1 MAEQQLNI
9 KLNVI
14 DNATQAFKSVKDT
27 IFSLRTALLGIGA
40 GSVVKSILNVGS
52 QAQQLRNQFLL
63 LAPSIDEGKR
73 AFEELQK
80 FTAQSPLQSDSIERA
95 SEIVFAFSKNSKE
108 LTDNLFAIQNA
119 AITLGIDIETV
130 AREFSSLSRTGIE
143 GARELK
149 RRNLESFLG
158 LRDGV
163 KLSSQEIT
171 KLFLQTFGRGGTF
184 ESASDAF
191 ANTFAGA
198 TNKFRNSLKQVQ
210 ESIAQAG
217 LLDFFTDL
225 VNVFSDLVRNNPEQ
239 LSKFVKNFT
248 ISLIEGIKSFA
259 SFTSRLAELLK
270 EPFNLIV
277 DSIKALDD
285 LRRQFPAVVG
295 EIGILGFLLLGTRGK
310 VIAIIIGDFL
320 KRLNDLRK
328 LGNDISKDG
337 ELSLDNQK
345 ESLIGQFD
353 LYKAL
358 EEKAK
363 SRVDAEKTN
372 QEKIE
377 KQKKSVAEIVPLYR
391 QILSSLSQLNSK
403 TIEQL
408 DSVASFANIANQGI
422 SDFSRSIAEIIVLGK
437 SLSGTFKEFLQG
449 ILVKILATTID
460 YLVRLYIIQPLLDKI
475 LGTERDRTKEQSKQ
489 TTQLI
494 ENLGINYLDLEVHR
508 QKIEAMREQN
518 GLLQSQL
525 VLENGIAGARAAQ
538 AQYGGGGGG
547 GGGFGLGDIISIGSS
562 IFGFAEG
569 GDMKAGQP
577 YTVGERGRELFIP
590 ESNGTLIPNHDMMGG
605 TNINFTINATDVK
618 GVKELL
624 LNNRATITNIVNQ
637 ALNAKGKS
645 NLI

>member
-52 QAQQLRNQFLL
+52 QAQQLKNQFLL
-63 LAPSIDEGKR
+63 LAPSIEEGKK

-119 AITLGIDIETV
+119 AITLGLDIETV

-158 LRDGV
+158 LQEGV

-171 KLFLQTFGRGGTF
+171 RLFLQTFGRGGTF

-225 VNVFSDLVRNNPEQ
+225 VNVFSDLLRNNPEALQ
-239 LSKFVKNFT
+239 KFIKDFT
-248 ISLIEGIKSFA
+248 FGLIEGIRAFA
-259 SFTSRLAELLK
+259 SFTASLIELLK
-270 EPFNLIV
+270 EPFNALV
-277 DSIKALDD
+277 TSIKGIND
-285 LRRQFPAVVG
+285 LLNLFPDAVK
-295 EIGILGFLLLGTRGK
+295 EIGIIGFFLLGKKGKALVLAIPFILKTIHDALSILGLASNEVK
-310 VIAIIIGDFL
+310 
-320 KRLNDLRK
+320 N
-328 LGNDISKDG
+328 SY
-337 ELSLDNQK
+337 EEQK
-345 ESLIGQFD
+345 ENLISQFD
-353 LYKAL
+353 LYKEL
-358 EEKAK
+358 EKKAQARKEAEKRNEENISKAK
-363 SRVDAEKTN
+363 N
-372 QEKIE
+372 
-377 KQKKSVAEIVPLYR
+377 SVAETVSLYR
-391 QILSSLSQLNSK
+391 RLLSTLSQLNDSTLK
-403 TIEQL
+403 QL
-408 DSVASFANIANQGI
+408 DSVATFANIANQGI
-422 SDFSRSIAEIIVLGK
+422 SDFSKSIAEIIVLGK
-437 SLSGTFKEFLQG
+437 SLGGTFREFLQG
-449 ILVKILATTID
+449 VLVKILASTIE

-489 TTQLI
+489 TTQLL
-494 ENLGINYLDLEVHR
+494 ENLGINYLDLDIHK
-508 QKIEAMREQN
+508 QKIEAIREQN

-525 VLENGIAGARAAQ
+525 TLENGIAGARAAQ
-538 AQYGGGGGG
+538 SSYGGGGGG
-547 GGGFGLGDIISIGSS
+547 GGFDFGTVLNIGKS

-569 GDMKAGQP
+569 GSMNAGQP

-590 ESNGTLIPNHDMMGG
+590 ETNGTLIPNQDILGG

-645 NLI
+645 NLV

>member
-27 IFSLRTALLGIGA
+27 IFNLRTALLGIGA

-52 QAQQLRNQFLL
+52 QAQQLKNQFLL
-63 LAPSIDEGKR
+63 LAPSIQEGKK

-95 SEIVFAFSKNSKE
+95 SEIVFTFSKNSKE

-119 AITLGIDIETV
+119 AITLGLDIETV

-158 LRDGV
+158 LQEGV

-171 KLFLQTFGRGGTF
+171 RLFLQTFGRGGAF

-225 VNVFSDLVRNNPEQ
+225 VNVFSDLLRNNPEE
-239 LSKFVKNFT
+239 LAKFVKDFT
-248 ISLIEGIKSFA
+248 FGLIEGIKSFA
-259 SFTSRLAELLK
+259 SFTSTLIELLK
-270 EPFNLIV
+270 EPFNVLV
-277 DSIKALDD
+277 MSIKGIND
-285 LRRQFPAVVG
+285 LLNLFPDVVK
-295 EIGILGFLLLGTRGK
+295 EIGIIGFFLLGKKGKAIALAIGFIIKAVEDAVTSLG
-310 VIAIIIGDFL
+310 L
-320 KRLNDLRK
+320 KSGEVTN
-328 LGNDISKDG
+328 SFESQKD
-337 ELSLDNQK
+337 N
-345 ESLIGQFD
+345 LILQFD

-363 SRVDAEKTN
+363 SRAEAEKRN
-372 QEKIE
+372 EENIGKA
-377 KQKKSVAEIVPLYR
+377 KNNAAET
-391 QILSSLSQLNSK
+391 LSIFRKLVSTLSQLNDK
-403 TIEQL
+403 TLEQL
-408 DSVASFANIANQGI
+408 DSVATFANIANQGI

-437 SLSGTFKEFLQG
+437 NLSGTFKEFLQG
-449 ILVKILATTID
+449 ILVKILASTID

-489 TTQLI
+489 TVQLL
-494 ENLGINYLDLEVHR
+494 ENLGINYLDLDIHK

-518 GLLQSQL
+518 SLLQSQL

-547 GGGFGLGDIISIGSS
+547 GGFGLGDIFSIGSS

-569 GDMKAGQP
+569 GNMNAGQP
-577 YTVGERGRELFIP
+577 YIVGERGRELFIP
-590 ESNGTLIPNHDMMGG
+590 STDGTMIPNQDISGG